1 MRAEQKKLEDEARAE
16 RSEAAAVNTAA
27 DAMAL
32 ANNRTLQ
39 GFDIQTELSVNLL
52 EEQIKVNKIFLDK

>member
-1 MRAEQKKLEDEARAE
+1 MRAEQKKLEDEAKAE
-16 RSEAAAVNTAA
+16 RSEAAAVNAAA

-52 EEQIKVNKIFLDK
+52 EEQIKVNKIFLGK